1 MKVRAPS
8 SLFSLRPRAPP
19 ELHTRLH
26 TPSHSHIN
34 KAPPRRASCTHRPH
48 SSLCKHTPNSQ
59 TRMQAAQGLVSQAF
73 PAPEPRIAPHT
84 HLLSCSS
91 LLCLAGFPDFPAVR
105 PSSPPGKAAVILLG
119 KCVIRTCHK
128 HSGGLHVPVLPRPG
142 HDGAGKEAGSVS
154 CFWKLRNSCFP
165 SSHPR
170 RSQRGLWII
179 TPSSLPLTPGGRFS
193 RPCRGGS
200 SMRLFHAAGPYPSP
214 PIARASRPGQGT
226 RQTTDHRQDYKKK
239 NASGMC
245 HASRCPDS
253 APAARGLMGAG
264 SQG

>member
-73 PAPEPRIAPHT
+73 PAPEPRIATHT

-105 PSSPPGKAAVILLG
+105 PSSPPWEGRCDPARQV
-119 KCVIRTCHK
+119 CHPDL
-128 HSGGLHVPVLPRPG
+128 SQAQRRP
-142 HDGAGKEAGSVS
+142 ACACSAPA
-154 CFWKLRNSCFP
+154 R
-165 SSHPR
+165 PR
-170 RSQRGLWII
+170 RSRERSWQRVLFLE
-179 TPSSLPLTPGGRFS
+179 TTKLLLSLFTSPEEPARALDNYPFLPASNSRRQVFPSLPW
-193 RPCRGGS
+193 
-200 SMRLFHAAGPYPSP
+200 RLFHAALPCGRAVSFTSYRQGKSP
-214 PIARASRPGQGT
+214 WPGDPA
-226 RQTTDHRQDYKKK
+226 DHRPQT
-239 NASGMC
+239 
-245 HASRCPDS
+245 
-253 APAARGLMGAG
+253 GL
-264 SQG
+264 